1 MNNELRVLL
10 ITSKIMQI
18 CADLFAVF
26 GICLFAYIYF
36 KHFRA
41 DPMLAIQNPTFVV
54 ILLIPF
60 MPAAVMAWLA
70 AKKRKKIRQLLLEQA
85 QK

>member
-1 MNNELRVLL
+1 M
-10 ITSKIMQI
+10 TSKILQV

-26 GICLFAYIYF
+26 GIGLFAYIYF

-41 DPMLAIQNPTFVV
+41 DPMAALQNPEFVA

-60 MPAAVMAWLA
+60 IPAAVMAWLA
-70 AKKRKKIRQLLLEQA
+70 AGKRKKIRQILEQGE
-85 QK
+85 K

>member
-1 MNNELRVLL
+1 MKDQIRVLL
-10 ITSKIMQI
+10 ITSKVLQM

-26 GICLFAYIYF
+26 GIILFAYIYF

-41 DPMLAIQNPTFVV
+41 DPMLAIHNPAFVV

-60 MPAAVMAWLA
+60 VPAAVMAYLA
-70 AKKRKKIRQLLLEQA
+70 AQKRKKIRLMLEQL